1 MPDTTDLDW
10 NAIEDIYFSFG
21 KLPNPANADK
31 HVRLNQAFSQ
41 YLDYEETDS
50 LFIAHKEGT
59 KTLGLNPVTILRELI
74 IDEIFDCLP
83 FKARTET
90 TKQHIVTLF
99 KLSTM
104 WHIAANGSLGR
115 IRNKATL
122 DAAARQAIPN
132 HSPVLHLQMQIPHW
146 GFPKDWWPYDFMSVY
161 DTNIYS
167 FPKKS
172 NTHKA
177 TPVADKTPNASRA
190 RFANLPQRKY
200 IKPTA
205 VPPQRK
211 HIHTTARIP
220 LMTANLG
227 PLQSVGPIADTP
239 SVKAPHDTWTWTYS
253 PQSELVSFRRV
264 RSDSLLCVTSSS
276 PPDHKEKSSIVTAP
290 SVSPSTKPSFDHH
303 SAPPWKPTNFVWTFN
318 PQNEVATFR
327 RVPNSVPSPPSE
339 PLAEVTDP
347 PNAAPAYIRSLPSP
361 YRKQL
366 SSKPYYQP
374 VLRLSKQHWDA
385 IKVKWYHLYAN
396 ILSMNWFYDT
406 FD

>member
-21 KLPNPANADK
+21 KLPNPADADK

-41 YLDYEETDS
+41 YLDYAKTDS

-83 FKARTET
+83 SKARTET

-99 KLSTM
+99 KLSTL

-122 DAAARQAIPN
+122 DAAARQAIAN
-132 HSPVLHLQMQIPHW
+132 HSPVLRLQMQIPHW
-146 GFPKDWWPYDFMSVY
+146 GFPTDWWPYDFMSVY

-167 FPKKS
+167 LPTKK

-190 RFANLPQRKY
+190 RFAN
-200 IKPTA
+200 
-205 VPPQRK
+205 
-211 HIHTTARIP
+211 
-220 LMTANLG
+220 
-227 PLQSVGPIADTP
+227 
-239 SVKAPHDTWTWTYS
+239 S
-253 PQSELVSFRRV
+253 PQPPMRNR
-264 RSDSLLCVTSSS
+264 LL
-276 PPDHKEKSSIVTAP
+276 P
-290 SVSPSTKPSFDHH
+290 S
-303 SAPPWKPTNFVWTFN
+303 
-318 PQNEVATFR
+318 ATLAEGTDL
-327 RVPNSVPSPPSE
+327 PNS
-339 PLAEVTDP
+339 
-347 PNAAPAYIRSLPSP
+347 APAYIRSLQSP
-361 YRKQL
+361 CHHHI
-366 SSKPYYQP
+366 SSRPNHPP
-374 VLRLSKQHWDA
+374 VLRLSRRHRDA
-385 IKVKWYHLYAN
+385 LKIMMYHLYAN
-396 ILSMNWFYDT
+396 ILSLNWFYNT